1 MIDEGMAGAIND
13 QINAELYSAYIY
25 YSMGAWFEEQNLP
38 GMAQWMKA
46 QTQEE
51 MFHADKFFNYLA
63 ERGGRVL
70 MQAID
75 EPPTEW
81 DSPLAVFEHA
91 YEHEQ
96 YVTSRINDLVDLAV
110 ELKDHATNQFL
121 QWYVEEQV
129 EEEASADEIVQQ
141 LKRIGDSAN
150 ALYMLD
156 KELSARTFSLP
167 AEGEEEE

>member
-1 MIDEGMAGAIND
+1 MIDERMAAAIND

-25 YSMGAWFEEQNLP
+25 YSMSAWFEEQNLP

-51 MFHADKFFNYLA
+51 LFHADKFFNYLT
-63 ERGGRVL
+63 ERGGRVV
-70 MQAID
+70 MKAID
-75 EPPTEW
+75 EPQTEW

-96 YVTSRINDLVDLAV
+96 YVTGRINDLVDLAI

-129 EEEASADEIVQQ
+129 EEEASADEVVQQ

-156 KELSARTFSLP
+156 REMGARTFAPP
-167 AEGEEEE
+167 ADGEEEE